1 MQNYGMMHEFI
12 TLKSICE
19 NYITLFD
26 GWDLQP
32 KHVRRIALHHNSIT
46 DRTSFNID
54 LSLVRS
60 PIVFGQ
66 AGKDMLNFNKYQL
79 VRVLDLEDCTDLQ
92 NDHLREVCNLLLLKY
107 LSLGGNVT
115 SLPKEIKQLKLL
127 ETHDLRRAN
136 VHILPIEVIQL
147 PHLIHLFG
155 KFKLPDTAMQDEV
168 QNFLGSG
175 KCKLQT
181 LAGFLVDRCE
191 GFVEFMSYMKKLRK
205 VKICCLSSATSSSY
219 TRVHS

>member
-1 MQNYGMMHEFI
+1 M
-12 TLKSICE
+12 
-19 NYITLFD
+19 
-26 GWDLQP
+26 
-32 KHVRRIALHHNSIT
+32 
-46 DRTSFNID
+46 
-54 LSLVRS
+54 
-60 PIVFGQ
+60 
-66 AGKDMLNFNKYQL
+66 
-79 VRVLDLEDCTDLQ
+79 
-92 NDHLREVCNLLLLKY
+92 LLKY

-175 KCKLQT
+175 KFKLQT

-191 GFVEFMSYMKKLRK
+191 GFVEFMSYMKKLCK
-205 VKICCLSSATSSSY
+205 VKIWCLSSATSSSY